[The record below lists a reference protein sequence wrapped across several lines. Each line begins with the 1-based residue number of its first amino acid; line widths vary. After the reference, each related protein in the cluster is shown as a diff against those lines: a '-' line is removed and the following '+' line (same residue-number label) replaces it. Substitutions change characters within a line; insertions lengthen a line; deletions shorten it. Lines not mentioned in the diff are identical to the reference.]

1 MKSES
6 RLKKV
11 FTDLSM
17 SNEEKVL
24 KKNYGQN
31 FEVHLSQFP
40 SPSRSLEA
48 SASGK
53 VSRPGTLHNQA
64 RAGARSV
71 AARNLSANQPQGQSR
86 NAYVMNANA
95 NKLAAGRNIYN
106 SSANIR

>member
-48 SASGK
+48 SVSGK
-53 VSRPGTLHNQA
+53 ASRPGTLHNQA

-71 AARNLSANQPQGQSR
+71 AARNLSANQPPGQSR
-86 NAYVMNANA
+86 NAYAVNANA
-95 NKLAAGRNIYN
+95 SRLGAARSIYN

>member
-1 MKSES
+1 MSEMPLMGQTSSSFGNNPDPAPQPRRTLGRPMKSES

-24 KKNYGQN
+24 KRNYGQN

-53 VSRPGTLHNQA
+53 ASRPGTLHNQA

-71 AARNLSANQPQGQSR
+71 AARNLSAN
-86 NAYVMNANA
+86 
-95 NKLAAGRNIYN
+95 
-106 SSANIR
+106 